1 MGQAL
6 VPSRP
11 AALDLPPVSDGD
23 RSRQGVAVMIL
34 LVLLLVA
41 ACLISLGVGAT
52 GVGLGDLWAYASG
65 DAASLSTQQRVILE
79 AVRLPRTA
87 LGLLVGAGLAVSG
100 AMMQGL
106 FRNPLADPGIVGVT
120 SGAGLA
126 AIVAIIFGTGLLS
139 PFAMLLGSHFLPLM
153 AFFGGLFN
161 TWLLYVVA
169 TRDGRT
175 STTGLILSGIAIGAL
190 TGALMGLMIV
200 MADDR
205 QLRDITFWSLGSL
218 GGATFGRVY
227 SILPFIVLVLAIM
240 PFVARG
246 LDTLVLGDAAAFHMG
261 IPVQRLK
268 RIVIVAV
275 AAACGSTVA
284 VAGSIGFVGIVV
296 PHLLRLAMGPSHRF
310 LLPGSAL
317 GGAALLLIADSVA
330 RTVAAPAELPIGVVT
345 ALFGAPV
352 FLFLLLGRGG
362 MGLRDLP

>member
-1 MGQAL
+1 MKAL
-6 VPSRP
+6 AMPFRP
-11 AALDLPPVSDGD
+11 AEDGD
-23 RSRQGVAVMIL
+23 RTRQGVV
-34 LVLLLVA
+34 VLLLLAVMLFV
-41 ACLISLGVGAT
+41 ACLLSLGIGPT
-52 GVGLGDLWAYASG
+52 GVGLRDLWTYATGNS
-65 DAASLSTQQRVILE
+65 ASLSTQERVILE

-126 AIVAIIFGTGLLS
+126 AVAAIVLGNGILA
-139 PFAMLLGSHFLPLM
+139 PVAMVLGNQFLPLM

-161 TWLLYVVA
+161 TWMLYLIA

-175 STTGLILSGIAIGAL
+175 STTSLILSGIAIGAL
-190 TGALMGLMIV
+190 SAALMGLMIV

-218 GGATFGRVY
+218 GGATFGRVL
-227 SILPFIVLVLAIM
+227 SILPFIGAVMIIM

-246 LDTLVLGDAAAFHMG
+246 LDALVLGDAAAFHMG

-268 RIVIVAV
+268 KIVIVAV

-296 PHLLRLAMGPSHRF
+296 PHLLRLVMGPSHRF

-317 GGAALLLIADSVA
+317 GGGALLLIADSVA
-330 RTVAAPAELPIGVVT
+330 RTVAAPAELPIGVIT

-352 FLFLLLGRGG
+352 FLFLLLGKNGIT
-362 MGLRDLP
+362 MRDMP

>member
-1 MGQAL
+1 MMKAL
-6 VPSRP
+6 AMPFR
-11 AALDLPPVSDGD
+11 AAADGD
-23 RSRQGVAVMIL
+23 RTRQGVATLGVL
-34 LVLLLVA
+34 ALLLLV
-41 ACLISLGVGAT
+41 ACLISLGVGPT
-52 GVGLGDLWAYASG
+52 GIGLGNLWAYVTGHS
-65 DAASLSTQQRVILE
+65 DSLTTQERVILE

-126 AIVAIIFGTGLLS
+126 AVAAIVLGNSVLAPL
-139 PFAMLLGSHFLPLM
+139 AMLLGNQFLPLM

-161 TWLLYVVA
+161 TWLLYMIA

-175 STTGLILSGIAIGAL
+175 STTALILCGIAIGAL
-190 TGALMGLMIV
+190 TAAVMGLLIV

-218 GGATFGRVY
+218 GGATFGRVI
-227 SILPFIVLVLAIM
+227 SILPFIGIVLVIM

-246 LDTLVLGDAAAFHMG
+246 LDALVLGDAAAFHMG

-296 PHLLRLAMGPSHRF
+296 PHLLRLTMGPSHRF

-317 GGAALLLIADSVA
+317 GGGALLLIADSVA
-330 RTVAAPAELPIGVVT
+330 RTVAAPAELPIGVIT

-352 FLFLLLGRGG
+352 FLFLLLGRNGIS
-362 MGLRDLP
+362 MRDMP

>member
-1 MGQAL
+1 MKVLAMAF
-6 VPSRP
+6 RP
-11 AALDLPPVSDGD
+11 ASSDD
-23 RSRQGVAVMIL
+23 RTQQGVLVLIL
-34 LVLLLVA
+34 LAVILFV
-41 ACLISLGVGAT
+41 ACLISLGVGPT
-52 GVGLGDLWAYASG
+52 GVGLRDLWAYAAG
-65 DAASLSTQQRVILE
+65 NAASLSTQERVILE

-120 SGAGLA
+120 SGAGVAAVA
-126 AIVAIIFGTGLLS
+126 AIVLGNTVLAPVS
-139 PFAMLLGSHFLPLM
+139 MLLGNQFLPLM

-161 TWLLYVVA
+161 TWMLYLIA

-175 STTGLILSGIAIGAL
+175 STTTLILSGIAIGAL
-190 TGALMGLMIV
+190 SAAIMGLMIV

-218 GGATFGRVY
+218 GGATFGRVL
-227 SILPFIVLVLAIM
+227 SILPFIAIVLAIM

-246 LDTLVLGDAAAFHMG
+246 LDALILGDAAAFHMG

-268 RIVIVAV
+268 TIVIVAV

-317 GGAALLLIADSVA
+317 GGGALLLIADSVA
-330 RTVAAPAELPIGVVT
+330 RTVAAPAELPIGVIT

-352 FLFLLLGRGG
+352 FLFLLIGKKGVS
-362 MGLRDLP
+362 MRDMP

>member
-1 MGQAL
+1 MKAL
-6 VPSRP
+6 SLALRP
-11 AALDLPPVSDGD
+11 TIEGD
-23 RSRQGVAVMIL
+23 RTQQGIWVML
-34 LVLLLVA
+34 GLGLLLVIS
-41 ACLISLGVGAT
+41 CLISLGVGPT
-52 GVGLGDLWAYASG
+52 GVGLADLWAYLTGNA
-65 DAASLSTQQRVILE
+65 DRLTTQERVILE

-120 SGAGLA
+120 AGAGLA
-126 AIVAIIFGTGLLS
+126 AVAAIV
-139 PFAMLLGSHFLPLM
+139 LGNGILAPLAFVLGNQFLPLM
-153 AFFGGLFN
+153 AFFGGLIN
-161 TWLLYVVA
+161 TWALYLIA

-175 STTGLILSGIAIGAL
+175 STTALILCGIAIGAL
-190 TGALMGLMIV
+190 TAAVMGLMIV

-218 GGATFGRVY
+218 GGATFGRVM
-227 SILPFIVLVLAIM
+227 SILPFIATVLVII

-246 LDTLVLGDAAAFHMG
+246 LDALILGDAAAFHMG

-268 RIVIVAV
+268 KIIIVAV

-317 GGAALLLIADSVA
+317 GGGALLLIADSVA
-330 RTVAAPAELPIGVVT
+330 RTVAAPAELPIGVIT

-352 FLFLLLGRGG
+352 FLFLLLGKNGIS
-362 MGLRDLP
+362 MRDLP